1 MPRIYSY
8 INSRVFKEFGFNN
21 KDNARGKGFVA
32 RVNVNDE
39 EYY

>member
-1 MPRIYSY
+1 VPRIYSY

-21 KDNARGKGFVA
+21 KDNTKEEGFIA
-32 RVNVNDE
+32 RVNINDK